1 MKTMRNEYRDLKKE
15 NDLIFST
22 LAEYDRDTITEI
34 ISVVD
39 NTRGIGYE
47 VELVRKDLI
56 AMAAQAEAQRDY
68 LPSVIGDVEVFKR
81 NLLASMPKPKF
92 ADYMADSLVWLCTFA
107 LVSTAT
113 YTVMGRAWD
122 CYYDAVWLVLC
133 IAIIMPSAW
142 LLQRIVPAEWAA
154 STEKGVRYGAI
165 TAAMLF
171 LWFVVFWFVDKWITP
186 LLPAV
191 GLPNL
196 AAVILFG
203 AALAVLLVVVCVRRG
218 QTAAQPEPTPRT
230 SAAVRKDAAQTL
242 LDGMST
248 REKIC
253 QLLIV
258 HPEVLTDGGTVT
270 AMTDELYSKV
280 GRSRTAVPH
289 SPSFCANCRLRV

>member
-34 ISVVD
+34 ISVAD

-47 VELVRKDLI
+47 IELIRKDLI
-56 AMAAQAEAQRDY
+56 AMAAQAEARRDY
-68 LPSVIGDVEVFKR
+68 LPSVIGDIDIFKR

-107 LVSTAT
+107 LASAAT
-113 YTVMGRAWD
+113 NTVLGRPWD
-122 CYYDAVWLVLC
+122 CYYNAVWLVLC
-133 IAIIMPSAW
+133 IAIMMPSAW

-165 TAAMLF
+165 TAAIML
-171 LWFVVFWFVDKWITP
+171 LWFVEFWLVDKWITP
-186 LLPAV
+186 LLPTV

-203 AALAVLLVVVCVRRG
+203 AALAALLVWRNHRRNEL
-218 QTAAQPEPTPRT
+218 AAKRPWRD
-230 SAAVRKDAAQTL
+230 V
-242 LDGMST
+242 M
-248 REKIC
+248 EK
-253 QLLIV
+253 
-258 HPEVLTDGGTVT
+258 
-270 AMTDELYSKV
+270 
-280 GRSRTAVPH
+280 
-289 SPSFCANCRLRV
+289 

>member
-1 MKTMRNEYRDLKKE
+1 MKKKGGIVSFE
-15 NDLIFST
+15 PLGDAELNGWIVRVFQQNGKKCAPDVASLLSFTVGNDTALLRAEIEKLT
-22 LAEYDRDTITEI
+22 ALAGDRDTITEI

-47 VELVRKDLI
+47 IEQISKDLI
-56 AMAAQAEAQRDY
+56 AMAAQAEARRDY

-81 NLLASMPKPKF
+81 NLLASMPRPKL

-113 YTVMGRAWD
+113 YTVLGRPWD

-133 IAIIMPSAW
+133 IAIMMPSAW

-154 STEKGVRYGAI
+154 STEKGVRYGVI

-203 AALAVLLVVVCVRRG
+203 AALAALLVWRNHRRNEV
-218 QTAAQPEPTPRT
+218 A
-230 SAAVRKDAAQTL
+230 
-242 LDGMST
+242 
-248 REKIC
+248 EKRPWRD
-253 QLLIV
+253 V
-258 HPEVLTDGGTVT
+258 ME
-270 AMTDELYSKV
+270 K
-280 GRSRTAVPH
+280 
-289 SPSFCANCRLRV
+289 

>member
-22 LAEYDRDTITEI
+22 LAEYDRDTITDI
-34 ISVVD
+34 IGVVD

-47 VELVRKDLI
+47 FELIRKDLI
-56 AMAAQAEAQRDY
+56 AMAAQAEARRDY

-113 YTVMGRAWD
+113 YTVLGRPWD

-133 IAIIMPSAW
+133 IAIMMPSAW
-142 LLQRIVPAEWAA
+142 LLQRIVPAEQ
-154 STEKGVRYGAI
+154 GVRYGGM
-165 TAAMLF
+165 TAARLF
-171 LWFVVFWFVDKWITP
+171 LWFGVFWFVDKWITP

-203 AALAVLLVVVCVRRG
+203 AALA
-218 QTAAQPEPTPRT
+218 A
-230 SAAVRKDAAQTL
+230 
-242 LDGMST
+242 
-248 REKIC
+248 
-253 QLLIV
+253 LLIWRN
-258 HPEVLTDGGTVT
+258 HRRN
-270 AMTDELYSKV
+270 ELAEKRPWRDV
-280 GRSRTAVPH
+280 MEK
-289 SPSFCANCRLRV
+289 

>member
-47 VELVRKDLI
+47 IELIRKDLI
-56 AMAAQAEAQRDY
+56 AMAAQAEARRDY
-68 LPSVIGDVEVFKR
+68 LPSVIGDVDVFKR

-92 ADYMADSLVWLCTFA
+92 AVI
-107 LVSTAT
+107 
-113 YTVMGRAWD
+113 GRPWD
-122 CYYDAVWLVLC
+122 CHYDAVWLVLC
-133 IAIIMPSAW
+133 IAIMMPSAW

-171 LWFVVFWFVDKWITP
+171 LWFVEFWLVDKWITP

-203 AALAVLLVVVCVRRG
+203 AALA
-218 QTAAQPEPTPRT
+218 A
-230 SAAVRKDAAQTL
+230 
-242 LDGMST
+242 
-248 REKIC
+248 
-253 QLLIV
+253 LLIWRN
-258 HPEVLTDGGTVT
+258 HRRN
-270 AMTDELYSKV
+270 ELAEKRPWRDV
-280 GRSRTAVPH
+280 MEK
-289 SPSFCANCRLRV
+289 

>member
-34 ISVVD
+34 ISVAD

-47 VELVRKDLI
+47 IELIRKDLI
-56 AMAAQAEAQRDY
+56 AMAAQAEARRDY

-133 IAIIMPSAW
+133 IAIMMPVRGCCSA
-142 LLQRIVPAEWAA
+142 LSPPSGRPPP
-154 STEKGVRYGAI
+154 K
-165 TAAMLF
+165 
-171 LWFVVFWFVDKWITP
+171 K
-186 LLPAV
+186 
-191 GLPNL
+191 
-196 AAVILFG
+196 
-203 AALAVLLVVVCVRRG
+203 VC
-218 QTAAQPEPTPRT
+218 
-230 SAAVRKDAAQTL
+230 
-242 LDGMST
+242 
-248 REKIC
+248 
-253 QLLIV
+253 
-258 HPEVLTDGGTVT
+258 GTVPLQPPCCFCGSWSFGSST
-270 AMTDELYSKV
+270 N
-280 GRSRTAVPH
+280 GSRRCCPRWACPT
-289 SPSFCANCRLRV
+289 LRQSSCSARHWQRCLSGATIAATSLPKNGPGGM